1 MRFYIDPGTGS
12 MLFTILIGVLGA
24 AFYAFRGL
32 WVKLRFVLSGGRAKK
47 NSQRMPLVLFTDS
60 GRYWNLFGPICDE
73 LERRG
78 MTAEYWT
85 ASPDDPALK
94 KTYSHVTCRFIGEGN
109 QAFTRMNLLSADIV
123 LTSTPGLDVYQWKR
137 SRDVSLYVHV
147 PHMVNDITTYRMFGT
162 DFFDA
167 MLLAGPMQ
175 EGQIRA
181 LEAVRGLPAKE
192 LRLVGM
198 PYLDA
203 LRARL
208 AAAEPPAAHERTVL
222 LAPSW
227 GESAILS
234 RFGGEMIEA
243 LLATGMHVIV
253 RPHPQSFVSEK
264 SLMEDL
270 MRRYPDSSQ
279 LEWNRDND
287 NFEALRRADLLISDF
302 SGVIFDFALVFDKP
316 VIYADTAFDKAPYDA
331 YWLQEEMW
339 TFRIL
344 PEIGRPLTRENF
356 PALPG
361 LIAECLTDDRFAKG
375 RARAREEAWSC
386 PGESASRI
394 CDYLEEKQ
402 ETLAAARGAQ

>member
-167 MLLAGPMQ
+167 LLMAGPMQ

-386 PGESASRI
+386 PGESASCI